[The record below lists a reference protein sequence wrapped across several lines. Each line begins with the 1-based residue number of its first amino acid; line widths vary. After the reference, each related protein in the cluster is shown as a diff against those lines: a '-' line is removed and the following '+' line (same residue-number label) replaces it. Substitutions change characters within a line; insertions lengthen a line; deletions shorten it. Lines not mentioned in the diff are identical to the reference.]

1 MYPLRPRMRLRKALT
16 IVTIVWVCGIIIAV
30 PNLITFTVVT
40 QEFANGDTR
49 VVCYSE
55 WPDGATNASEM
66 EYM

>member
-16 IVTIVWVCGIIIAV
+16 IVSIIWICGMIAAA
-30 PNLITFTVVT
+30 PNLVT
-40 QEFANGDTR
+40 YTILIQDFANGDQR

-55 WPDGATNASEM
+55 WPDGETTQSEL